1 MASIPLRTL
10 SGEEKGSVEVS
21 DDVFAA
27 PVNEPLVHQSVV
39 QQLAN
44 QRLGTHDVKNRGE
57 VRGGGAKP
65 WRQKGTGR
73 ARQGSRTSP
82 LWRGGGVVFGP
93 HPRSYRQEMPK
104 KMKRSALRSGL
115 SSRHGEGAIMAL
127 DSFTLPEPK
136 TRKMADAFKTLGLSG
151 DVLIVDESWDDNA
164 FLAARNIPD
173 VELRDA
179 DSLNI
184 IDVLGPEHLVFT
196 VSALEALDRRL
207 SYGSR

>member
-10 SGEEKGSVEVS
+10 SGEDKGSVEVS

-27 PVNEPLVHQSVV
+27 RVNEPLVHQSVV
-39 QQLAN
+39 QLLAN
-44 QRLGTHDVKNRGE
+44 QRLGTHDVKGRGE
-57 VRGGGAKP
+57 VSGGGAKP

-115 SSRHGEGAIMAL
+115 SSRHSEGAILAL
-127 DSFTLPEPK
+127 DSFALAEPK
-136 TRKMADAFKTLGLSG
+136 TREMVAAFKGLGISG
-151 DVLIVDESWDDNA
+151 DVLVVDESFEENA

-179 DSLNI
+179 GSLNLL
-184 IDVLGPEHLVFT
+184 DVLGPEHLVFT
-196 VSALEALDRRL
+196 VSALQAIDRRL
-207 SYGSR
+207 S